1 MLMSTHGETWE
12 RNWLEEEVGRSVS
25 PHFHL
30 SVTGARVHMGQQ
42 SVRLLPDLP
51 SGIPIQGPGPT
62 LLGSRLGRLQRKRGA
77 LFHIVDAPIKP
88 RS

>member
-1 MLMSTHGETWE
+1 MGKKLVRRGSGTIHESP
-12 RNWLEEEVGRSVS
+12 LSSV
-25 PHFHL
+25 F
-30 SVTGARVHMGQQ
+30 TGARVHMGQQ

-62 LLGSRLGRLQRKRGA
+62 LLGSRLGRLQHKRGA